1 MRLAPAVRASP
12 APTWAGEEKIGGI
25 NPPLHFMEIG
35 LQVLQMSQA
44 EWGAEV
50 FAKIQ
55 PVLFRNGHKYVDDC
69 WVKLAAGAAL
79 DFFAGVGHR

>member
-1 MRLAPAVRASP
+1 MRLALAGRASP

-44 EWGAEV
+44 EWGA
-50 FAKIQ
+50 
-55 PVLFRNGHKYVDDC
+55 
-69 WVKLAAGAAL
+69 
-79 DFFAGVGHR
+79 